1 MAAKHHIYLVPGF
14 FGFTN
19 LGELVYFGHVRDFL
33 QAEFAR
39 RGVDAE
45 VVAIRSHPTASIR
58 QRAVDLLKGVQET
71 AGTDE
76 GPVHLIGH
84 STGGLDS
91 RLFVSPSASLHEG
104 LELEPCARRVRSV
117 VTVSA
122 PHAGTPLASFFM
134 GLFGQKLLK
143 LLSLFTVYV
152 LRFGRLPLKVAFR
165 LGHLLSRADNQL
177 GWKQTLLD
185 QLFDQLLGD
194 FSTDRREELS
204 RFLGEVGKDTSLIP
218 QLTPEGIDLFNA
230 GCEDRPGV
238 RYGSVITQA
247 RPPSLRTRVSAGL
260 DPYAQITHTVYAFLY
275 GQTLH
280 MPLNQIPPHTPE
292 QTAALVEAYG
302 ALPGPQACDGIVPT
316 RSQVYGRVIGA
327 VRADHLDAIGHFDQP
342 SHQPPHV
349 DWLISGSGFR
359 RPQFEKLWKDVTDF
373 LLEEPV
379 GTGPGDRPVL

>member
-1 MAAKHHIYLVPGF
+1 MPAKHHIYLVPGF

-39 RGVDAE
+39 RGVEAE
-45 VVAIRSHPTASIR
+45 VVAILSHPTASIR
-58 QRAVDLLKGVQET
+58 QRAADLLSGIQST
-71 AGTDE
+71 AQADD
-76 GPVHLIGH
+76 GPIYLIGH

-91 RLFVSPSASLHEG
+91 RLFVSPGASLREG
-104 LELEPCARRVRSV
+104 LDLEPYASRVRAV
-117 VTVSA
+117 VTVST
-122 PHAGTPLASFFM
+122 PHAGTPLASFFL
-134 GLFGQKLLK
+134 GLFGQQILK

-165 LGHLLSRADNQL
+165 LGHMLSRADDQL
-177 GWKQTLLD
+177 GWKATLLD

-194 FSTDRREELS
+194 FSADRREALS
-204 RFLGEVGKDTSLIP
+204 RFLGDVGKDTSLIP

-230 GCEDRPGV
+230 GCSDRPEV

-247 RPPSLRTRVSAGL
+247 RPPSLRARLSAGL
-260 DPYAQITHTVYAFLY
+260 DPYAQLTHTVYSFFY
-275 GQTLH
+275 GQTQR
-280 MPLNQIPPHTPE
+280 MPLNRIPPHTPE
-292 QTAALVEAYG
+292 QTAALVQAYG

-316 RSQVYGRVIGA
+316 RSQVYGRVISA

-342 SHQPPHV
+342 AHQPPHV

-359 RPQFEKLWKDVTDF
+359 RPQFEKLWKDVADF
-373 LLEEPV
+373 LLEETP
-379 GTGPGDRPVL
+379 PR